1 MEELGTDKKRIDRL
15 KERIDNWY
23 SGIKRKKFFFS
34 AWIIIFVITLIVLI
48 LDNAYIKLLNDGQI
62 MLLSLG
68 LFSILQYAVKF
79 FNDNIQGKEY
89 YLGYNLRVKD
99 YYDNFF
105 FYFFLFISKKIL
117 FYVGLFIPLILG
129 IIASYEKVE
138 NINLGDVV
146 NVDISLILKKIW
158 IIIFIIIVSSCVGVL
173 FESIELTSKNFFKKQ
188 KGENNELERTE
199 IEEIIFRESNE
210 EFAHFLKVVNKFP
223 DYSCVYI
230 VSRIKSYFL
239 QAEKMSVDEKIR
251 FLEIVFEA
259 QNITIY
265 KVIQANKFG
274 NKRYEEKIK
283 KIIWY
288 FCCKWYAITLLD
300 DIEEYSDLLARS
312 LSADCSFFGYFDKE
326 ICDKAFIQETIDSGI
341 TAFETNKIKR
351 VVDSNR
357 VDFYPYILLL
367 NRIEEMAEISVKT
380 QKVLKEIIAEKR
392 IQIDI

>member
-1 MEELGTDKKRIDRL
+1 
-15 KERIDNWY
+15 
-23 SGIKRKKFFFS
+23 
-34 AWIIIFVITLIVLI
+34 
-48 LDNAYIKLLNDGQI
+48 
-62 MLLSLG
+62 MLLTLG

-105 FYFFLFISKKIL
+105 IYCFLFISKKIL

-138 NINLGDVV
+138 NKNLGDIV
-146 NVDISLILKKIW
+146 NVEISIILKKIW

-188 KGENNELERTE
+188 KYENNDLERTE
-199 IEEIIFRESNE
+199 IEEIISKEFQD
-210 EFAHFLKVVNKFP
+210 EFAHLLKIVKKYP
-223 DYSCVYI
+223 DGSCIYI
-230 VSRIKSYFL
+230 VNRIKSFFL
-239 QAEKMSVDEKIR
+239 QAEKMSIDEKIR

-259 QNITIY
+259 QDITID
-265 KVIQANKFG
+265 KVIQANKLG

-288 FCCKWYAITLLD
+288 FCCKWFAIILLD
-300 DIEEYSDLLARS
+300 DIEIYSDLLTRS
-312 LSADCSFFGYFDKE
+312 LSADCRFFGYFDKE
-326 ICDKAFIQETIDSGI
+326 ICDEAFIQETIDSGI
-341 TAFETNKIKR
+341 SAFETNKIKR

-357 VDFYPYILLL
+357 VDFYPHILLL

-392 IQIDI
+392 NQIDIELKARNNPINQQFP